1 MSKTRER
8 KKRDA
13 RSIAVISD
21 LWSDVVKYV
30 RGDPYNFWLPR
41 LFRRGIELLSS
52 WLLTRLPLPTFHN
65 SPRLSFKTDGTK
77 LDQDSIQLETG
88 AAISAFSL
96 SSSSSLHCCPLFFIY
111 FYSPFF
117 SYISLLLPSVL
128 FYPIPLVLYSLLYSS
143 TRFSSQRHREKRSSS
158 SFLCK
163 RAISSRCFI

>member
-1 MSKTRER
+1 MRITFG
-8 KKRDA
+8 
-13 RSIAVISD
+13 
-21 LWSDVVKYV
+21 WC
-30 RGDPYNFWLPR
+30 WLGVFFYFFLFLR
-41 LFRRGIELLSS
+41 LGIEFLSS
-52 WLLTRLPLPTFHN
+52 WLLTRLALPTFDN

-88 AAISAFSL
+88 CNLGVLSSS

-163 RAISSRCFI
+163 RVISSRCFI